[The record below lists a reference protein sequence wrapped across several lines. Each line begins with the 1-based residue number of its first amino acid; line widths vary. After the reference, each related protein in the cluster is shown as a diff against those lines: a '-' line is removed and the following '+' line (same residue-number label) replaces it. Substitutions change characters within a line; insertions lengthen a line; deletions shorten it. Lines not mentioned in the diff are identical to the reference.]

1 MLFLQRFYTDPDPW
15 NNLAAIFDSV
25 KEDYRPA
32 QTLGYTILRAEDLSP
47 QPKPENSAYALG
59 NQESGI

>member
-1 MLFLQRFYTDPDPW
+1 LQRFYTDPDPL

-32 QTLGYTILRAEDLSP
+32 QTLGYTMLEAEDLSP
-47 QPKPENSAYALG
+47 HAYKKTPPAL
-59 NQESGI
+59 